1 MNLKLQEKDASALF
15 LALDEIVN
23 FDLYKDNLF
32 NQNERESILDI
43 YKQVKKYNPY
53 HLKDNPRYV
62 GKKWNLKKLEKKES
76 VIHVN
81 LSSIREIYMVKK
93 A

>member
-15 LALDEIVN
+15 LALYEIVN

-32 NQNERESILDI
+32 NQNEREYILDI

-53 HLKDNPRYV
+53 HFKDNPRYV
-62 GKKWNLKKLEKKES
+62 GKK
-76 VIHVN
+76 
-81 LSSIREIYMVKK
+81 
-93 A
+93 

>member
-23 FDLYKDNLF
+23 FDLYK
-32 NQNERESILDI
+32 
-43 YKQVKKYNPY
+43 KVKKYNPY

-62 GKKWNLKKLEKKES
+62 GRK
-76 VIHVN
+76 
-81 LSSIREIYMVKK
+81 
-93 A
+93 

>member
-23 FDLYKDNLF
+23 FDLYKNNLF

-62 GKKWNLKKLEKKES
+62 GRKWNLKKPEKKES

-81 LSSIREIYMVKK
+81 L
-93 A
+93 

>member
-23 FDLYKDNLF
+23 FDLYKANLF
-32 NQNERESILDI
+32 SLEERESILNL
-43 YKQVKKYNPY
+43 YKKVRKYNPY

-62 GKKWNLKKLEKKES
+62 GRK
-76 VIHVN
+76 
-81 LSSIREIYMVKK
+81 
-93 A
+93 

>member
-1 MNLKLQEKDASALF
+1 MKFLKNPIKNIWSLKMNLKLQEKDLSALF

-23 FDLYKDNLF
+23 FDLKKFSQD
-32 NQNERESILDI
+32 ERESILDI

-62 GKKWNLKKLEKKES
+62 GKK
-76 VIHVN
+76 
-81 LSSIREIYMVKK
+81 
-93 A
+93 

>member
-23 FDLYKDNLF
+23 FDLKKFSQD
-32 NQNERESILDI
+32 ERESILDI

-53 HLKDNPRYV
+53 HIKDNPRYV
-62 GKKWNLKKLEKKES
+62 GRKWNLKKLENKES

-81 LSSIREIYMVKK
+81 L
-93 A
+93 

>member
-1 MNLKLQEKDASALF
+1 MIIDPFLNNPKKLDYQLFNSINKPKTKKMNLKLQEKDLSALF

-53 HLKDNPRYV
+53 HLKENPRYV
-62 GKKWNLKKLEKKES
+62 GRK
-76 VIHVN
+76 
-81 LSSIREIYMVKK
+81 
-93 A
+93 